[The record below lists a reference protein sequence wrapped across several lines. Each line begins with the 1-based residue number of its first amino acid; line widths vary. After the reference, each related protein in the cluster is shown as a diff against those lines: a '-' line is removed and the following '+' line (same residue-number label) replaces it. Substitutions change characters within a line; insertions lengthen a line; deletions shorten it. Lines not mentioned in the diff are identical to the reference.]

1 MFCIKLVS
9 TINSIMIEFFS
20 DPMIFSFSFIIT
32 SVLSFDFVLDGFLIC
47 NFFVTTCPYAGVR
60 CHNSWGKLTQHYI
73 SQAAIL

>member
-1 MFCIKLVS
+1 
-9 TINSIMIEFFS
+9 MIEFFS
-20 DPMIFSFSFIIT
+20 DPMIFSFSFIII

-73 SQAAIL
+73 SQAAILQILIN

>member
-20 DPMIFSFSFIIT
+20 DDMIFSFSFIII
-32 SVLSFDFVLDGFLIC
+32 SVLSFDFVLDGFLS
-47 NFFVTTCPYAGVR
+47 NFFVTTCSYAGVR